1 MSRSAPGGAGGH
13 GKHPGRA
20 EELEASTPQERGPP
34 NGEREAPRW
43 MLVVLVAAPF
53 VAVAA
58 LIALELWIR
67 G

>member
-1 MSRSAPGGAGGH
+1 
-13 GKHPGRA
+13 
-20 EELEASTPQERGPP
+20 
-34 NGEREAPRW
+34 